1 MRRLEGAPG
10 AHPAVLILGGIY
22 SGAMTPTEAAAVAVI
37 YALPVGFF
45 VYRGLN
51 LRNAFGCTKDSA
63 VSVGSIMIMIFCSM
77 MLSQTYVVLQIP
89 QAIVESVFSIT
100 DNSFLILLLINLI
113 LLFVGMI
120 VNDTTGIIL
129 VAPLLLPLAKAI
141 GLDPIQ
147 YAAIFGVNLA
157 VGSLTPPYAS
167 LLYLGIRIGKVDFV
181 EILPYV
187 GLFLLG
193 YVPVMLLTTYWPDVS
208 LFIPLPVRFHL
219 AGRGNRHLSRT
230 RPPVPRRRPLSPRR
244 RGQRAPKPF
253 TTESIMKKV
262 MSVLALCGLLALSGG
277 SAFAAQWKLA
287 HIRPADSVIERDL
300 QAFAKEVREATDGRI
315 DIRIYG
321 SSQLGDYTVV
331 QEKVS
336 LGSVEMSCESV
347 STQVDKRFLSYIL
360 PYVAKD
366 YATAK
371 KNFGTGTPYAKY
383 CANLFDKQDIMVLAN
398 WPVYFGGIGLVKAP
412 EAPADPNAS
421 HHIKVRVPTM
431 KTQEAL
437 ADGLGY
443 QATPLPFA
451 EFFTAAQTGMV
462 SGIFG
467 GGAENYYAS
476 FRDLLKCYIAANTH
490 FENWP
495 LLINKELFE
504 SLSAEDQK
512 ILLEKSAAFEARRW
526 EVAEADQAAYE
537 KKLEEAG
544 WTVIRLTPEQQNAFA
559 EKGRKASWPELKKA
573 IGDKAY
579 EEVISTFVLE

>member
-1 MRRLEGAPG
+1 
-10 AHPAVLILGGIY
+10 
-22 SGAMTPTEAAAVAVI
+22 
-37 YALPVGFF
+37 
-45 VYRGLN
+45 
-51 LRNAFGCTKDSA
+51 
-63 VSVGSIMIMIFCSM
+63 
-77 MLSQTYVVLQIP
+77 
-89 QAIVESVFSIT
+89 
-100 DNSFLILLLINLI
+100 
-113 LLFVGMI
+113 
-120 VNDTTGIIL
+120 
-129 VAPLLLPLAKAI
+129 
-141 GLDPIQ
+141 
-147 YAAIFGVNLA
+147 
-157 VGSLTPPYAS
+157 
-167 LLYLGIRIGKVDFV
+167 
-181 EILPYV
+181 
-187 GLFLLG
+187 
-193 YVPVMLLTTYWPDVS
+193 
-208 LFIPLPVRFHL
+208 
-219 AGRGNRHLSRT
+219 
-230 RPPVPRRRPLSPRR
+230 
-244 RGQRAPKPF
+244 
-253 TTESIMKKV
+253 MKKV

-300 QAFAKEVREATDGRI
+300 QAFAKEVREATSGRI

-526 EVAEADQAAYE
+526 EADQAAYE

>member
-1 MRRLEGAPG
+1 MWWLALGSAGA
-10 AHPAVLILGGIY
+10 
-22 SGAMTPTEAAAVAVI
+22 SGA
-37 YALPVGFF
+37 F
-45 VYRGLN
+45 
-51 LRNAFGCTKDSA
+51 
-63 VSVGSIMIMIFCSM
+63 
-77 MLSQTYVVLQIP
+77 
-89 QAIVESVFSIT
+89 
-100 DNSFLILLLINLI
+100 
-113 LLFVGMI
+113 
-120 VNDTTGIIL
+120 
-129 VAPLLLPLAKAI
+129 
-141 GLDPIQ
+141 
-147 YAAIFGVNLA
+147 
-157 VGSLTPPYAS
+157 
-167 LLYLGIRIGKVDFV
+167 
-181 EILPYV
+181 
-187 GLFLLG
+187 
-193 YVPVMLLTTYWPDVS
+193 
-208 LFIPLPVRFHL
+208 
-219 AGRGNRHLSRT
+219 T
-230 RPPVPRRRPLSPRR
+230 RPMPP
-244 RGQRAPKPF
+244 
-253 TTESIMKKV
+253 
-262 MSVLALCGLLALSGG
+262 
-277 SAFAAQWKLA
+277 
-287 HIRPADSVIERDL
+287 
-300 QAFAKEVREATDGRI
+300 
-315 DIRIYG
+315 
-321 SSQLGDYTVV
+321 
-331 QEKVS
+331 
-336 LGSVEMSCESV
+336 
-347 STQVDKRFLSYIL
+347 
-360 PYVAKD
+360 
-366 YATAK
+366 K

>member
-1 MRRLEGAPG
+1 
-10 AHPAVLILGGIY
+10 
-22 SGAMTPTEAAAVAVI
+22 
-37 YALPVGFF
+37 
-45 VYRGLN
+45 
-51 LRNAFGCTKDSA
+51 
-63 VSVGSIMIMIFCSM
+63 
-77 MLSQTYVVLQIP
+77 
-89 QAIVESVFSIT
+89 
-100 DNSFLILLLINLI
+100 
-113 LLFVGMI
+113 
-120 VNDTTGIIL
+120 
-129 VAPLLLPLAKAI
+129 
-141 GLDPIQ
+141 
-147 YAAIFGVNLA
+147 
-157 VGSLTPPYAS
+157 
-167 LLYLGIRIGKVDFV
+167 
-181 EILPYV
+181 
-187 GLFLLG
+187 
-193 YVPVMLLTTYWPDVS
+193 
-208 LFIPLPVRFHL
+208 
-219 AGRGNRHLSRT
+219 
-230 RPPVPRRRPLSPRR
+230 
-244 RGQRAPKPF
+244 
-253 TTESIMKKV
+253 MKKV

-579 EEVISTFVLE
+579 EDVS

>member
-1 MRRLEGAPG
+1 
-10 AHPAVLILGGIY
+10 
-22 SGAMTPTEAAAVAVI
+22 
-37 YALPVGFF
+37 
-45 VYRGLN
+45 
-51 LRNAFGCTKDSA
+51 
-63 VSVGSIMIMIFCSM
+63 
-77 MLSQTYVVLQIP
+77 
-89 QAIVESVFSIT
+89 
-100 DNSFLILLLINLI
+100 
-113 LLFVGMI
+113 
-120 VNDTTGIIL
+120 
-129 VAPLLLPLAKAI
+129 
-141 GLDPIQ
+141 
-147 YAAIFGVNLA
+147 
-157 VGSLTPPYAS
+157 
-167 LLYLGIRIGKVDFV
+167 
-181 EILPYV
+181 
-187 GLFLLG
+187 
-193 YVPVMLLTTYWPDVS
+193 
-208 LFIPLPVRFHL
+208 
-219 AGRGNRHLSRT
+219 
-230 RPPVPRRRPLSPRR
+230 
-244 RGQRAPKPF
+244 
-253 TTESIMKKV
+253 
-262 MSVLALCGLLALSGG
+262 
-277 SAFAAQWKLA
+277 
-287 HIRPADSVIERDL
+287 
-300 QAFAKEVREATDGRI
+300 
-315 DIRIYG
+315 
-321 SSQLGDYTVV
+321 
-331 QEKVS
+331 
-336 LGSVEMSCESV
+336 
-347 STQVDKRFLSYIL
+347 
-360 PYVAKD
+360 
-366 YATAK
+366 
-371 KNFGTGTPYAKY
+371 
-383 CANLFDKQDIMVLAN
+383 MVLAN

-579 EEVISTFVLE
+579 EEVISPFVLE

>member
-1 MRRLEGAPG
+1 M
-10 AHPAVLILGGIY
+10 
-22 SGAMTPTEAAAVAVI
+22 
-37 YALPVGFF
+37 
-45 VYRGLN
+45 
-51 LRNAFGCTKDSA
+51 
-63 VSVGSIMIMIFCSM
+63 
-77 MLSQTYVVLQIP
+77 
-89 QAIVESVFSIT
+89 
-100 DNSFLILLLINLI
+100 
-113 LLFVGMI
+113 
-120 VNDTTGIIL
+120 
-129 VAPLLLPLAKAI
+129 APLLLPLAKAI

-167 LLYLGIRIGKVDFV
+167 LLYLGYGSARSISWKS
-181 EILPYV
+181 
-187 GLFLLG
+187 FLCGAVPAG

-208 LFIPLPVRFHL
+208 LFIPACSVSS
-219 AGRGNRHLSRT
+219 SRT
-230 RPPVPRRRPLSPRR
+230 RKQDLPDTAAGSPAGGRIKAAR
-244 RGQRAPKPF
+244 TARLQNPSPQ
-253 TTESIMKKV
+253 ESIMKKV

-383 CANLFDKQDIMVLAN
+383 CDNLFDKQDIMSAN
-398 WPVYFGGIGLVKAP
+398 WPVYFGGIGLVKARKRP
-412 EAPADPNAS
+412 PIPTPAT
-421 HHIKVRVPTM
+421 IKVRVPTM

-443 QATPLPFA
+443 QATPAVRGILHRRPDRHGLRHFRRRRGKLLRLLP
-451 EFFTAAQTGMV
+451 
-462 SGIFG
+462 
-467 GGAENYYAS
+467 
-476 FRDLLKCYIAANTH
+476 DLLKCYIAANTH